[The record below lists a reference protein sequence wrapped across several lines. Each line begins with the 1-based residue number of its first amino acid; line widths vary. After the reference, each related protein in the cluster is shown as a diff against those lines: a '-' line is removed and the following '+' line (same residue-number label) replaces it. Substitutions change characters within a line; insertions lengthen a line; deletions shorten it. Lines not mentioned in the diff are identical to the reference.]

1 MILQGED
8 GVDYTDDDD
17 DDAPA
22 ADVVAAADDVVVPS
36 VAEKRS
42 AGRVETPSVVG
53 PAGPAG

>member
-8 GVDYTDDDD
+8 GVDYTDG

-22 ADVVAAADDVVVPS
+22 ADVAAAADDVVVPS
-36 VAEKRS
+36 VAGKRS